1 MTADQPLRDAS
12 GVYVARHDLLVG
24 SELAAVVESEALPAV
39 GVDPE
44 HFWQSL
50 SSLIHDFSPR
60 NAELLEIRAT
70 LQAHIDR
77 WHRERAG
84 APHDAREYRTFL
96 EDIGYLVPAG
106 PSFAI
111 STDNVDPEIS
121 TIPGPQLVVPVTNA
135 RYALNAANARWGSLY
150 DALYGTDALGE
161 AAAPGGYDPTRG
173 ARVIAWAR
181 EFLDE
186 IVPLASIDG
195 RQRSHSDVASYWVAD
210 GQLPSAGLRVS
221 FGDGALGALSTPA
234 FFAGHVGAA
243 DEPTAILLEH
253 HGLGIEIIIDRA
265 HPIGSTDTAGIA
277 DVVLESAMTSI
288 IDFEDSIAAVDS
300 ADKALAYHN
309 WLGLMLGTLTE
320 EVTKNGR
327 TFTRRLAD
335 DRVFTAPDGSTLTR
349 RGRALMLVRNVG
361 HLMTTPAVLDR
372 NEMPVYEGLLD
383 AMITVLCA
391 MPGLHPVTDGSNSR
405 AGSIYVVKPKMH
417 GPAEV
422 AFTNEIFTRVEA
434 ALGLPINTVKIGIM
448 DEERRTTVNLAECI
462 RAAKSRVAFINT
474 GFLDRTGDEI
484 HTSMMAGPM
493 VCKSEMKSQRWIKSY
508 EDWNVDTGIACGL
521 PGRAQIGKGMWAAPD
536 LMADMLQQ
544 KINHPLAGANC
555 AWVPSPTAAT
565 LHATHYH
572 RVDVRACQQKLE
584 HSLAAR
590 GPRASLDDLLHIP
603 LAHTTDWTRSEVQA
617 ELDNNAQGILGY
629 VVRWVDQGIGCS
641 KVPDINDI
649 GLMED
654 RATCRIS
661 SQHIANW
668 LRHGVVS
675 HDEVMETMR
684 RMAAVV
690 DRQNADDAAYVAMA
704 PACDGTA
711 FTAACDLVLSGVEQ
725 PSGYTEPILHARRL
739 ERKASGDA

>member
-1 MTADQPLRDAS
+1 MTADEPLQDSRKA
-12 GVYVARHDLLVG
+12 YVARDDLLVG
-24 SELAAVVESEALPAV
+24 SELAAVVESEALPAAR
-39 GVDPE
+39 VDPE
-44 HFWQSL
+44 QFWRGL
-50 SSLIHDFSPR
+50 SSLIHDLSPR
-60 NAELLEIRAT
+60 NAELLETRAS
-70 LQAHIDR
+70 LQAQIDR
-77 WHRERAG
+77 WHRERTG
-84 APHDAREYRTFL
+84 APHDPREYRAFL
-96 EDIGYLVPAG
+96 EEIGYLVPAG
-106 PSFAI
+106 PPFTI
-111 STDNVDPEIS
+111 TTDHADPEIT
-121 TIPGPQLVVPVTNA
+121 TIAGPQLVVPVTNA

-150 DALYGTDALGE
+150 DALYGTDALGDI
-161 AAAPGGYDPTRG
+161 APPGPYDPTRG
-173 ARVIAWAR
+173 TGVIAWVR
-181 EFLDE
+181 EFLDD
-186 IVPLASIDG
+186 VAPLASIDG
-195 RQRSHSDVASYWVAD
+195 RQRTHTDVVSYSIAD
-210 GQLPSAGLRVS
+210 GDLVVE
-221 FGDGALGALSTPA
+221 FGDGAHGALPA
-234 FFAGHVGAA
+234 SGATVLAGYRGSA
-243 DEPTAILLEH
+243 DEPTAILVDH

-265 HPIGSTDTAGIA
+265 HPIGSRDAAGVA
-277 DVVLESAMTSI
+277 DVVLESALTSI

-327 TFTRRLAD
+327 TFTRRLAE
-335 DRVFTAPDGSTLTR
+335 DRLFTAPDGTTLTR

-372 NEMPVYEGLLD
+372 NRMPVYEGMLD

-391 MPGLHPVTDGSNSR
+391 LPGLQPATDRSNSR
-405 AGSIYVVKPKMH
+405 TGSIYVVKPKMH

-422 AFTNEIFTRVEA
+422 AFTDEIFTRVEKV
-434 ALGLPINTVKIGIM
+434 LGLPSNTVKIGIM
-448 DEERRTTVNLAECI
+448 DEERRTTVNLGECI

-493 VCKSEMKSQRWIKSY
+493 VRKSEMKSQRWIQSY

-536 LMADMLQQ
+536 LMSDMLKQ
-544 KINHPLAGANC
+544 KITHPLAGANC

-572 RVDVRACQQKLE
+572 RVDVRGRQQELA
-584 HSLAAR
+584 HSLASG
-590 GPRASLDDLLHIP
+590 GPRASLDDLLQIP
-603 LAHTTDWTRSEVQA
+603 LAPTTDWTSSEVQA

-668 LRHGVVS
+668 LLHGVVS
-675 HDEVMETMR
+675 HDEVIATLR

-690 DRQNADDAAYVAMA
+690 DRQNA
-704 PACDGTA
+704 
-711 FTAACDLVLSGVEQ
+711 
-725 PSGYTEPILHARRL
+725 
-739 ERKASGDA
+739 GDPE

>member
-1 MTADQPLRDAS
+1 MTTDLSPES
-12 GVYVARHDLLVG
+12 YVARHDLLVG
-24 SELAAVVESEALPAV
+24 SELVDVLESEALPAS

-44 HFWQSL
+44 HFWKGL
-50 SSLIHDFSPR
+50 STLIHDLSPR
-60 NAELLEIRAT
+60 NAELLDVRAT
-70 LQAHIDR
+70 LQSHIDR
-77 WHRERAG
+77 WHRDRAG
-84 APHDAREYRTFL
+84 TAHDAVAYRAFL
-96 EDIGYLVPAG
+96 EDIGYLVPSGSA
-106 PSFAI
+106 FEI
-111 STDNVDPEIS
+111 STAGVDPEIT
-121 TIPGPQLVVPVTNA
+121 TIAGPQLVVPVTNA
-135 RYALNAANARWGSLY
+135 RYAINAANARWGSLY
-150 DALYGTDALGE
+150 DALYGTDALGD
-161 AAAPGGYDPTRG
+161 APVGGAYDPARG
-173 ARVIAWAR
+173 AHVIAWAR
-181 EFLDE
+181 EFLDD
-186 IVPLASIDG
+186 IAPLAAVG
-195 RQRSHSDVASYWVAD
+195 GQQRSHSDAVKYWVGSD
-210 GQLPSAGLRVS
+210 GLGVTFSDGTTGSLASSGRTAVAGYRGS
-221 FGDGALGALSTPA
+221 S
-234 FFAGHVGAA
+234 
-243 DEPTAILLEH
+243 DEPSGILIDH
-253 HGLGIEIIIDRA
+253 CGLGVEIAIDRA
-265 HPIGSTDTAGIA
+265 HPIGSTDPAGVA
-277 DVVLESAMTSI
+277 DVILESALTSI
-288 IDFEDSIAAVDS
+288 MDFEDSIAAVDS

-309 WLGLMLGTLTE
+309 WLGLMRGTLTE

-327 TFTRRLAD
+327 TFTRRMAD
-335 DRVFTAPDGSTLTR
+335 DRVFTAPDGSTVTR

-372 NEMPVYEGLLD
+372 NGMPVYEGLLD
-383 AMITVLCA
+383 AIITVLCA
-391 MPGLHPVTDGSNSR
+391 IPGLQPVAERSNSR
-405 AGSIYVVKPKMH
+405 TGSIYVVKPKMH

-434 ALGLPINTVKIGIM
+434 ILGLATNTVKIGIM

-462 RAAKSRVAFINT
+462 RAASSRVAFINT

-493 VCKSEMKSQRWIKSY
+493 VRKSEMKAQRWIQSY

-536 LMADMLQQ
+536 LMADMLVQ

-572 RVDVRACQQKLE
+572 RVDVSARQQE
-584 HSLAAR
+584 LADGLAGR
-590 GPRASLDDLLHIP
+590 GPRATLDDLLQIP
-603 LAHTTDWTRSEVQA
+603 LAPSTDWSASEIQA

-668 LRHGVVS
+668 LLHGVVS
-675 HDEVMETMR
+675 HDDVMASLR

-690 DRQNADDAAYVAMA
+690 DRQNEGDAAYVAMS
-704 PACDGTA
+704 PAYDGTA
-711 FTAACDLVLSGVEQ
+711 FQAACDLVLSGVEQ
-725 PSGYTEPILHARRL
+725 PSGYTEPILHSRRL
-739 ERKASGDA
+739 ARKSAGGTWS

>member
-1 MTADQPLRDAS
+1 MTADEPLRRS
-12 GVYVARHDLLVG
+12 KNGYVARHDLFVG
-24 SELAAVVESEALPAV
+24 SELAAVLEFETLPAT

-44 HFWQSL
+44 RFWQGL
-50 SSLIHDFSPR
+50 SSLIHDLSPR
-60 NAELLEIRAT
+60 NSELLEVRAA
-70 LQAHIDR
+70 LQAQIDR
-77 WHRERAG
+77 WHRERPG
-84 APHDAREYRTFL
+84 MPHDAVEYRAFL
-96 EDIGYLVPAG
+96 ESIGYLVPAG
-106 PSFAI
+106 PEFEI
-111 STDNVDPEIS
+111 STADVDPEIT
-121 TIPGPQLVVPVTNA
+121 TIAGPQLVVPVTNA

-150 DALYGTDALGE
+150 DALYGTDALGDI
-161 AAAPGGYDPTRG
+161 AAPGPYDPTRG
-173 ARVIAWAR
+173 ARVIAWVR
-181 EFLDE
+181 EFLDD
-186 IVPLASIDG
+186 VAPLASIDG
-195 RQRSHSDVASYWVAD
+195 RQRSHNDVVSYSITD
-210 GQLPSAGLRVS
+210 GGLTVK
-221 FGDGALGALSTPA
+221 FGDGTHGALPA
-234 FFAGHVGAA
+234 SGAA
-243 DEPTAILLEH
+243 VVAGYQGSANEPSAILLDH
-253 HGLGIEIIIDRA
+253 HGLGVEIVVDRA
-265 HPIGSTDTAGIA
+265 HPIGATDAAGVA
-277 DVVLESAMTSI
+277 DVVLESALTSI

-327 TFTRRLAD
+327 TFTRRLAE
-335 DRVFTAPDGSTLTR
+335 DRLFTGPDGSTLIR

-372 NEMPVYEGLLD
+372 NRMPVYEGMLD
-383 AMITVLCA
+383 AMITVLGA
-391 MPGLHPVTDGSNSR
+391 MPGLQPTTDRSNSR
-405 AGSIYVVKPKMH
+405 TGSIYVVKPKMH

-422 AFTNEIFTRVEA
+422 AFTNEIFTHVEMV
-434 ALGLPINTVKIGIM
+434 LGLPSNTVKIGIM
-448 DEERRTTVNLAECI
+448 DEERRTTVNLGECI

-493 VCKSEMKSQRWIKSY
+493 VRKSEMKSQRWIQSY

-536 LMADMLQQ
+536 LMADMLEQ

-572 RVDVRACQQKLE
+572 RVDVRARQQELT
-584 HSLAAR
+584 HRLASR
-590 GPRASLDDLLHIP
+590 GSRASLDDLLQIP
-603 LAHTTDWTRSEVQA
+603 LAPTRDWTRSEVQA

-629 VVRWVDQGIGCS
+629 VVRWIDQGIGCS

-668 LRHGVVS
+668 LLHGVVS
-675 HDEVMETMR
+675 HDDVMATMR

-690 DRQNADDAAYVAMA
+690 DRQNAGDAGYVAMA
-704 PACDGTA
+704 PAYDGTA
-711 FTAACDLVLSGVEQ
+711 FTAACDLVFSGVEQ

-739 ERKASGDA
+739 ERKAAGDA